1 MNSQTADR
9 NRELDGKVAIV
20 TGSARNIGRAIAEE
34 LARAGAAVTINAVSA
49 GDLCEE
55 VAAGIRKDG
64 GKAIA
69 CLADITQQADVDRL
83 VAATKEAFG
92 GVDILINN
100 AAIRTSVPFP
110 ELTFAD
116 WVRLREVALDGAL
129 RTAIACVPSMIE
141 RGGGS
146 VVGISGQNAYKG
158 GAGGAHKSAVKTG
171 MAGMIRGMAADLGKH
186 GITCNVA
193 VVGPFDTDRASGSG
207 NVKLND
213 PHPNIPVGRRG
224 VPQDMADLVRFL
236 VGPYSRFLTG
246 QTIHLNGGAL
256 MPS

>member
-1 MNSQTADR
+1 MTDR
-9 NRELDGKVAIV
+9 NRELEGKVAIV

-34 LARAGAAVTINAVSA
+34 LARAGAAVTINARSA
-49 GDLCEE
+49 GELCEV
-55 VAAGIRKDG
+55 VAAGIRKAG

-69 CLADITQQADVDRL
+69 CKADITDAAEVKRL
-83 VAATKEAFG
+83 VAATAEAFG
-92 GVDILINN
+92 GVDILVNN
-100 AAIRTSVPFP
+100 AAIRTSIPFP
-110 ELTFAD
+110 ELTFED

-129 RTAIACVPSMIE
+129 RLSMACAPLMIE

-146 VVGISGQNAYKG
+146 IVGISGQNAYKG

-171 MAGMIRGMAADLGKH
+171 MAGMVRGMASDLGRY

-193 VVGPFDTDRASGSG
+193 VVGPFDTDRKSGSG
-207 NVKLND
+207 EVKLND
-213 PHPNIPVGRRG
+213 PNPKIPMGRRG

-236 VGPYSRFLTG
+236 VGPYSRFITG
-246 QTIHLNGGAL
+246 QTIHVNGGAL

>member
-1 MNSQTADR
+1 MTDQTINR
-9 NRELDGKVAIV
+9 SRELDGKVAIV

-34 LARAGAAVTINAVSA
+34 LARAGAAVTINAVKA
-49 GDLCEE
+49 ADLCEE
-55 VAAGIRKDG
+55 VAEGIRENG
-64 GKAIA
+64 GRAIA
-69 CLADITQQADVDRL
+69 CAADITQQADVDRM
-83 VAATKEAFG
+83 VAATTEAFG

-110 ELTFAD
+110 DLTFED

-129 RTAIACVPSMIE
+129 RMSIACVPSMIA

-158 GAGGAHKSAVKTG
+158 AAGGAHKSAVKTG
-171 MAGMIRGMAADLGKH
+171 MAGMIRGMASDLGKH

-207 NVKLND
+207 NTRLTDAN
-213 PHPNIPVGRRG
+213 PNIPMGRRG

-236 VGPYSRFLTG
+236 VGPYARFITG

>member
-1 MNSQTADR
+1 MTDR
-9 NRELDGKVAIV
+9 NQELEGKVAIV

-34 LARAGAAVTINAVSA
+34 LARAGAAVTINAKSA

-55 VAAGIRKDG
+55 VAAGIRKAG

-69 CLADITQQADVDRL
+69 CKADITDAADVKRL
-83 VAATKEAFG
+83 VAATAEAFG

-100 AAIRTSVPFP
+100 AAIRTSVKFP
-110 ELTFAD
+110 ELTFED
-116 WVRLREVALDGAL
+116 WVKLREVALDGAL
-129 RTAIACVPSMIE
+129 RLSMACAPSMIE

-146 VVGISGQNAYKG
+146 IVGISGQNAYKG
-158 GAGGAHKSAVKTG
+158 AAGGAHKSAVKTG
-171 MAGMIRGMAADLGKH
+171 MAGMIRGMASDLGRY

-207 NVKLND
+207 ETKLND
-213 PHPNIPVGRRG
+213 PDPKIPMGRRG
-224 VPQDMADLVRFL
+224 APQDMANLVRFL
-236 VGPYSRFLTG
+236 VGPYSRFITG
-246 QTIHLNGGAL
+246 QTIHVNGGAL

>member
-1 MNSQTADR
+1 MTDR
-9 NRELDGKVAIV
+9 NRELEGKVAIV

-34 LARAGAAVTINAVSA
+34 LARAGAAVTINARSA
-49 GDLCEE
+49 GELCEE
-55 VAAGIRKDG
+55 VAAGIRKAG

-69 CLADITQQADVDRL
+69 CKADITDAAEVKRL
-83 VAATKEAFG
+83 VAATAEAFG

-100 AAIRTSVPFP
+100 AAIRTSIPFP
-110 ELTFAD
+110 ELTFED

-129 RTAIACVPSMIE
+129 RLSMACAPLMIE

-146 VVGISGQNAYKG
+146 IVGISGQNAYKG

-171 MAGMIRGMAADLGKH
+171 MAGMVRGMASDLGRY

-193 VVGPFDTDRASGSG
+193 VVGPFDTDRKSGSG
-207 NVKLND
+207 EVKLND
-213 PHPNIPVGRRG
+213 PNPKIPMGRRG

-236 VGPYSRFLTG
+236 VGPYSRFITG
-246 QTIHLNGGAL
+246 QTIHVNGGAL